1 MMHVAELNFHGCLLT
16 RFAFTSHRFGG
27 LVEKPAGSPND
38 NVKGKER
45 KLIKAIPEH
54 RIEQIK

>member
-1 MMHVAELNFHGCLLT
+1 LYYFKT
-16 RFAFTSHRFGG
+16 AFISCRFGG
-27 LVEKPAGSPND
+27 LVEKPAGSPNE

-45 KLIKAIPEH
+45 LLIKAIPEH